1 MEDFTIVESI
11 RQTEAIET
19 PDIVV
24 QALKKLYSTF
34 QMPPDNLVSDRDNKP
49 PSQDGINAPKNV
61 FVQVRTKFLP
71 LLRQQLVDLL
81 ASLHISNWE
90 KEPRPSLPDALTILC
105 QIASTLHHL
114 RSSTNSIPLDP
125 SRTPEKNLRAPGGL
139 DYSRSV
145 DLRSKI
151 ETLLQQQICGLFQQY
166 IQFILTWQ
174 STDSRP
180 ISSDQEAN
188 LAHHRKEI
196 IGMSTQAYDDIKN
209 IIKWLKDDEFA
220 CIQGRWEG
228 EVEFMNFILQD
239 LIWRINVRSP
249 QIEDFDRI
257 QEGSSGKHSSS
268 TASDQ
273 YEDSQH
279 ESSPPADHGEDPF
292 LKGVRVRALAVEL
305 FKSIL
310 PLVKVTRIFFNK
322 ISNTTTSTLPFTLE
336 SKMSLVDFSG
346 LISKAG
352 SLPYAISELTQLL
365 DAFQENKDLA
375 IQQHNDLNYNDLLDD
390 TKDQFDFVSM
400 YFDAYV
406 LLFDSH
412 LVPIYPHPPS
422 PNIFKNSVLDLIGQ
436 FHLAVR
442 VFSYAIE
449 VFEEAIS

>member
-1 MEDFTIVESI
+1 
-11 RQTEAIET
+11 
-19 PDIVV
+19 
-24 QALKKLYSTF
+24 
-34 QMPPDNLVSDRDNKP
+34 
-49 PSQDGINAPKNV
+49 
-61 FVQVRTKFLP
+61 
-71 LLRQQLVDLL
+71 
-81 ASLHISNWE
+81 
-90 KEPRPSLPDALTILC
+90 
-105 QIASTLHHL
+105 
-114 RSSTNSIPLDP
+114 
-125 SRTPEKNLRAPGGL
+125 
-139 DYSRSV
+139 
-145 DLRSKI
+145 
-151 ETLLQQQICGLFQQY
+151 
-166 IQFILTWQ
+166 
-174 STDSRP
+174 
-180 ISSDQEAN
+180 
-188 LAHHRKEI
+188 
-196 IGMSTQAYDDIKN
+196 MSTQAYDDIKN

-390 TKDQFDFVSM
+390 TKDQFDFVSIP
-400 YFDAYV
+400 YLSSSSLSKYLQKFGPRFDRT
-406 LLFDSH
+406 
-412 LVPIYPHPPS
+412 VPP
-422 PNIFKNSVLDLIGQ
+422 GC
-436 FHLAVR
+436 
-442 VFSYAIE
+442 
-449 VFEEAIS
+449 